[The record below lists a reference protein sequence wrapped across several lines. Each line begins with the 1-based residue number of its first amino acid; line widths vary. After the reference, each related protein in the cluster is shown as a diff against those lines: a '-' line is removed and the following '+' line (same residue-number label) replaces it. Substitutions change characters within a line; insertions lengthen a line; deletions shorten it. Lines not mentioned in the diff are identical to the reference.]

1 MSAGRPRRYPTAELL
16 QEAVDQYFYDLHA
29 SKKNPTI
36 TGLVYHLGFASRKE
50 IERQKAHGDDYDE
63 VLSRAR
69 LRVEMIYE
77 ERLMSREVVGAI
89 FALKNLGWTDKQEQ
103 ILTVVP
109 GDVEK
114 MSDEELETRLH
125 ELQEKRRLIESPA

>member
-1 MSAGRPRRYPTAELL
+1 MNGRPRRYPTAELL
-16 QEAVDQYFYDLHA
+16 QEAVDQYFIDLEA
-29 SKKNPTI
+29 KKKNPTI

-89 FALKNLGWTDKQEQ
+89 FALKNLGWSDKQEQ
-103 ILTVVP
+103 VLTVVP
-109 GDVEK
+109 GEIEK
-114 MSDEELETRLH
+114 MSDDELELRLN

>member
-1 MSAGRPRRYPTAELL
+1 MKGRPRRYPTAELL
-16 QEAVDQYFYDLHA
+16 QEAVDQYFIDLEA
-29 SKKNPTI
+29 KKKNPTI

-89 FALKNLGWTDKQEQ
+89 FALKNLGWSDKQEQ
-103 ILTVVP
+103 VLTVVP
-109 GDVEK
+109 GEIEK
-114 MSDEELETRLH
+114 MSDDELELRLN